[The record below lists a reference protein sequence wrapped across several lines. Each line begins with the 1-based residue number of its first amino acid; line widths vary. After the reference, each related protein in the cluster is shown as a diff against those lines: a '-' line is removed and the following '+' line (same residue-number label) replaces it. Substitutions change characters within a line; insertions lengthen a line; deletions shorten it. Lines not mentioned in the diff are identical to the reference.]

1 MKRRPRRTTPAVLV
15 AVVGLVACALV
26 AVVAIQMILGRA
38 PWVDYRTV
46 AGALHGTDWNDPVP
60 AIIGG
65 VTAFVGLILLLA
77 AVLPGKPTVLPLRGS
92 DTAIDSG
99 ASRRSYRNTLRAAAS
114 TVDGVSGARL
124 TLRRNTVTAAVNTQR
139 TNTDGLAEAVR
150 AAIEDRLEQITPAV
164 RPKVKIK
171 VRAVR
176 SAS

>member
-15 AVVGLVACALV
+15 AVVGLVACAFI
-26 AVVAIQMILGRA
+26 AVIAIQMILGRA
-38 PWVDYRTV
+38 PWTDYRAV
-46 AGALHGTDWNDPVP
+46 AAALHGAEWNDPIP

-65 VTAFVGLILLLA
+65 VTALVGLILLLA
-77 AVLPGKPTVLPLRGS
+77 AVMPGKPTVLPLRGS

-99 ASRRSYRNTLRAAAS
+99 ASRRSYCNTLRVAAS

-124 TLRRNTVTAAVNTQR
+124 TLRRNTVAAAVNTQR

-150 AAIEDRLEQITPAV
+150 AAIEHRIEQITPAA
-164 RPKVKIK
+164 RPKIKIK

>member
-1 MKRRPRRTTPAVLV
+1 MKRRPRRTTPAVFV
-15 AVVGLVACALV
+15 ALVGLAACALV
-26 AVVAIQMILGRA
+26 GIVAIQMILGRA

-46 AGALHGTDWNDPVP
+46 AGTLHGAHWNDPVP

-65 VTAFVGLILLLA
+65 VTALVGLILLLA

-92 DTAIDSG
+92 DTSIDSG

-124 TLRRNTVTAAVNTQR
+124 TLRGNTVAATVSTQR
-139 TNTDGLAEAVR
+139 TNTDGLVEAVR
-150 AAIEDRLEQITPAV
+150 AAIEHRLEQITPAT
-164 RPKVKIK
+164 RPKIKIQ
-171 VRAVR
+171 VRAAR